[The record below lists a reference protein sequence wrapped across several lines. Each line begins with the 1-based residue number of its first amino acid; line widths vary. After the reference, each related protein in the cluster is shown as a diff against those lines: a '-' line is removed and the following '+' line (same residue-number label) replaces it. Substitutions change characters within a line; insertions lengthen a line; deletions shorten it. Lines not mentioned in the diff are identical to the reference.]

1 MDSSTLMPICSI
13 TKQMLCMILKDLEC
27 NPTPEM
33 AKRGSVRQQFSDS
46 LDQLLRPEIMGKTG
60 LRIAHLCNNQSGI
73 RDYWAMSMFWG
84 AHPDGGFK
92 LGEDAK
98 KTLDRTRSLHFEPG
112 TQYAYCNLNFH
123 VLARVVEK
131 VSGSKLGDLLDERL
145 FSLAGMKTAT
155 LCEDNANLPPPC
167 VGYEG
172 CESFGF
178 VPATNC
184 MQWSG
189 DAGVVASLKDMVA
202 YESYLDKSWDN
213 PHSLYRAV
221 AREQSFKD
229 GTAAR
234 YGYGLAHGTVG
245 GVVTIGHGG
254 ALRGFRLH
262 RLHAPSE
269 RLSVVVMLNHQADAE
284 EVADHILKS
293 VLKLFGHQLP
303 FLKTA
308 KPSPDWVGTFFD
320 PDAQL
325 AVEVSYG
332 SPGQV
337 IVSYAGG
344 DETLTCVDEVNGQS
358 TTMKGKIDRDI
369 LTIHR
374 LVDNRVV
381 NARRVGSSQEPPKEH
396 YIGKYRCAEIDST
409 FYCSG
414 AGGMLYGAFDG
425 FLGQGPAHLMR
436 YLGDDIWA
444 LSCPRGLDA
453 PAPGN
458 WTVVFKRDGHGYITS
473 VVIGCCDEE
482 TPPYLEYGKKLTS
495 GWPYLHNLSDFAIAT
510 VGLLDYYSDGEPK
523 HDTCDDINGLQQ
535 LFDGDL
541 KTDER
546 AGDAR
551 FQLFVVEN
559 ISPQVIEKFGS
570 RLDVGPQSFTSQLR
584 DCTSLPFDS
593 RQLGISRVRNPHSMF
608 PGDWTM
614 CRTRV
619 AGMEAIV
626 GTMRTRASFWLCPMD
641 EEQAENPHRTD
652 IDPTI
657 QEDWPLWHYLR
668 NWQTPPSM
676 KEMEDHDQES

>member
-1 MDSSTLMPICSI
+1 MIRKDYVTANTHEPDSSMLYRRLLYMQIAGSRSPIQDILEAVPSRYRGPGGAVAVLKNGELAGKHAWGYADLQRRIPMDSSTLMPICSI

-337 IVSYAGG
+337 IVSYTGG

-473 VVIGCCDEE
+473 VVIGCW
-482 TPPYLEYGKKLTS
+482 L
-495 GWPYLHNLSDFAIAT
+495 
-510 VGLLDYYSDGEPK
+510 
-523 HDTCDDINGLQQ
+523 
-535 LFDGDL
+535 
-541 KTDER
+541 
-546 AGDAR
+546 AR
-551 FQLFVVEN
+551 KVVF
-559 ISPQVIEKFGS
+559 IKQ
-570 RLDVGPQSFTSQLR
+570 
-584 DCTSLPFDS
+584 
-593 RQLGISRVRNPHSMF
+593 
-608 PGDWTM
+608 
-614 CRTRV
+614 
-619 AGMEAIV
+619 
-626 GTMRTRASFWLCPMD
+626 
-641 EEQAENPHRTD
+641 
-652 IDPTI
+652 
-657 QEDWPLWHYLR
+657 
-668 NWQTPPSM
+668 
-676 KEMEDHDQES
+676 